1 MGGEA
6 SRPQQVR
13 MVQMPGSVVKVS
25 YEDKV
30 KRIAHVNGWKQCSTH
45 LDSFCSF
52 YYDPGRKYLWVVQKI
67 GNEEVLITKPSDEY
81 LMMVTKK
88 YGADII
94 DVDCTEQ
101 PGVFYGF

>member
-13 MVQMPGSVVKVS
+13 MVQMPGVKVS

-81 LMMVTKK
+81 LKIVTRKH
-88 YGADII
+88 DI
-94 DVDCTEQ
+94 DVDRIEQ
-101 PGVFYGF
+101 PGVFNGF